1 MSFGFSAKQR
11 IAIFRIGTF
20 LYIIIVKRNSRLKQ
34 LKHLIEKSDIYDP
47 EYRSRLVFSDAATL
61 LLLQRPREFFFIDF
75 GIFHFSVFLQHVL
88 ARVPDD
94 LQTSVVN
101 PMLSSHAT
109 DIHNHTRFV
118 LYFYST

>member
-1 MSFGFSAKQR
+1 MIQSIDRVWFSR
-11 IAIFRIGTF
+11 M
-20 LYIIIVKRNSRLKQ
+20 
-34 LKHLIEKSDIYDP
+34 
-47 EYRSRLVFSDAATL
+47 L
-61 LLLQRPREFFFIDF
+61 LPFCCSSAPGNFFFIDF

-101 PMLSSHAT
+101 PMLSSHVT